1 MREKELRIALVCYGG
16 VSLAVYMHGV
26 TKELWHFARASH
38 DFRSGEPSGN
48 PVQRAYRDLLTAI
61 ADQGETRL
69 RVIPDI
75 LTGASA
81 GGLNAIFLAEGLLTG
96 RSLDPLTRL
105 WLERA
110 DSDVLVAPEARPG
123 NRFSKLWAQPIV
135 EYALRRP
142 GNAVSRTVAVETREE
157 VRAKLS
163 RLIRS
168 RWFAPPFSGI
178 GMARMIDDALV
189 AMAEQEDGPPLVP
202 PGHPVDLFVTATDFR
217 GSRVPLRLH
226 SPALATETEHRLPIS
241 FRAHGGDTTLAPR
254 PELVFAARATSS
266 FPGAFPPLT
275 VAEIESL
282 SSERRLDWNSRDAFL
297 SRIMPHHAHAHDLD
311 QVALIDGAVLVGAPF
326 AEAIAALSGRP
337 ATREVDR
344 RFIYID
350 PRPDLRI
357 TGAGN
362 DRQEQKE
369 VGFFSSIFGA
379 LSAIPREQPIRDD
392 LERIDAHSRE
402 AARLRAIVEGLRP
415 EVEATVDRLL
425 GRTLFLD
432 RPTPER
438 LTKWRRRAQQ
448 AAAEQAGFAFHSY
461 ARSKFTGIV
470 EHLAGLIHR
479 AVPGEKPARESV
491 IGALA
496 GHFEREGLGS
506 LSGGKLGASGDAIDF
521 FRAHDLGFRIRRLR
535 LLARRL
541 SPNDIGG
548 TLPPPKR
555 EIARKAVYDALSIYT
570 RLDGIEVLGDEF
582 PDLAGKVLSEPDGAI
597 AHIAKTRDLAATDPL
612 VDALLVE
619 GLAQLPR
626 EQRRAMLLAYLGFP
640 FYDIATLPLL
650 GARGF
655 DEFEPIKIDRI
666 SPEDASAIRPGGAS
680 TCLRGIEFY
689 NFGAFF
695 SRAYRENDYLWGRL
709 HGADRMIDIVASTL
723 EPEQTLPE
731 TTLTAIRR
739 KAFLAIL
746 DEEEKAGL
754 CRKSLIHTLRA
765 EVEES
770 SAPDPRSDQSL
781 LQPDLIRS
789 KKPIASGHWALVSL
803 CWNSRS
809 SSFCF
814 DDSFRGVST

>member
-26 TKELWHFARASH
+26 TKEIWHFARASH
-38 DFRSGEPSGN
+38 DARSDEPSVN
-48 PVQRAYRDLLTAI
+48 PVQQAYRKLLRAI
-61 ADQGETRL
+61 AEQGETRL

-81 GGLNAIFLAEGLLTG
+81 GGMNAVFLAEGLLTG

-123 NRFSKLWAQPIV
+123 NRFSKLWAQPLV

-142 GNAVSRTVAVETREE
+142 GNAVSRTVAPETREE
-157 VRAKLS
+157 VRGKLS

-178 GMARMIDDALV
+178 GLARLIDDALI
-189 AMAEQEDGPPLVP
+189 AMAQQTDGPALIP

-226 SPALATETEHRLPIS
+226 SPALASETEHRLPIS
-241 FRAHGGDTTLAPR
+241 FRAHGGDASMAPR
-254 PELVFAARATSS
+254 TDLVFAARATSS

-275 VAEIESL
+275 IAEIERL
-282 SSERRLDWNSRDAFL
+282 AAERKTSWASRDAFL
-297 SRIMPHHAHAHDLD
+297 ARIMPHHAHADDLE

-326 AEAIAALSGRP
+326 AEAIAALDGRP

-350 PRPDLRI
+350 PHPDLRLN
-357 TGAGN
+357 GAPN
-362 DRQEQKE
+362 KDEPKE
-369 VGFFSSIFGA
+369 IGFFSSIFGA

-402 AARLRAIVEGLRP
+402 AARLRAIVDGLRP

-432 RPTPER
+432 RPTPDR
-438 LTKWRRRAQQ
+438 LAKWRRRAQQ

-461 ARSKFTGIV
+461 ARSKFAGIV
-470 EHLAGLIHR
+470 ENLANLIHR
-479 AVPGEKPARESV
+479 GIRGEKPARESV
-491 IGALA
+491 IAVLSA
-496 GHFEREGLGS
+496 YFQHEGLGS
-506 LSGGKLGASGDAIDF
+506 LSAGKLGASEEAIRF
-521 FRAHDLGFRIRRLR
+521 FRTHDLGFRIRRLR

-548 TLPPPKR
+548 SLPPAKR
-555 EIARKAVYDALSIYT
+555 ELARKAVYDALSIYT
-570 RLDGIEVLGDEF
+570 SLDGVGTLGDDFGE
-582 PDLAGKVLSEPDGAI
+582 LAAHVLTAPEAAVERI
-597 AHIAKTRDLAATDPL
+597 ARVRDLAVTDSQ
-612 VDALLVE
+612 VDTLLVE
-619 GLAQLPR
+619 GLGQLPR
-626 EQRRAMLLAYLGFP
+626 EQRRTMLLAYLGFP

-650 GARGF
+650 GVRGF

-666 SPEDASAIRPGGAS
+666 APEDASAIRPGGAS

-709 HGADRMIDIVASTL
+709 HGADRMIEIVASTL
-723 EPEQTLPE
+723 GSEHPLPAE
-731 TTLTAIRR
+731 ILSAIRYE
-739 KAFLAIL
+739 ALLAIL
-746 DEEEKAGL
+746 DEEQEAGL
-754 CRKSLIHTLRA
+754 CRASLVEALRK
-765 EVEES
+765 EVEAKLAS
-770 SAPDPRSDQSL
+770 DADP
-781 LQPDLIRS
+781 
-789 KKPIASGHWALVSL
+789 
-803 CWNSRS
+803 
-809 SSFCF
+809 
-814 DDSFRGVST
+814 

>member
-26 TKELWHFARASH
+26 TKEIWHFARASH
-38 DFRSGEPSGN
+38 DARSDEPSVN
-48 PVQRAYRDLLTAI
+48 PVQRAYRKLLDAI
-61 ADQGETRL
+61 AEQGETRL

-81 GGLNAIFLAEGLLTG
+81 GGMNAVFLAEGLLTG

-105 WLERA
+105 WLDRA
-110 DSDVLVAPEARPG
+110 DSDVLIAPEAKPG
-123 NRFSKLWAQPIV
+123 NRFSKLWAQPLV

-142 GNAVSRTVAVETREE
+142 GNAVSRTVAPETREE
-157 VRAKLS
+157 VRGRLS

-178 GMARMIDDALV
+178 GLARLIDDALA
-189 AMAEQEDGPPLVP
+189 AMAEQTDGPALIP
-202 PGHPVDLFVTATDFR
+202 PGHPIDLFVTATDFR

-226 SPALATETEHRLPIS
+226 SPALASETEHRLPIS
-241 FRAHGGDTTLAPR
+241 FRAHGGDDSMAPR
-254 PELVFAARATSS
+254 ADLVFAARATSS

-275 VAEIESL
+275 IAEIEQL
-282 SSERRLDWNSRDAFL
+282 AAEREMGWPSRDAFL
-297 SRIMPHHAHAHDLD
+297 ARIMPHHAHADDLD

-326 AEAIAALSGRP
+326 AEAIAALDGRP

-350 PRPDLRI
+350 PHPELRLN
-357 TGAGN
+357 GGPH
-362 DRQEQKE
+362 KE
-369 VGFFSSIFGA
+369 EPKEIGFFSSIFGA

-402 AARLRAIVEGLRP
+402 AARMRAIVDGLRP

-438 LTKWRRRAQQ
+438 LAKWRRRAQQ

-461 ARSKFTGIV
+461 ARSKFAGIV

-479 AVPGEKPARESV
+479 AISGERPARDSV
-491 IGALA
+491 IAVLSAHFRHA
-496 GHFEREGLGS
+496 GLDS
-506 LSGGKLGASGDAIDF
+506 LSGGKLGASEEAILF
-521 FRAHDLGFRIRRLR
+521 FRTHDLGFRIRRLR

-541 SPNDIGG
+541 SPNDVGRS
-548 TLPPPKR
+548 LPAAKR
-555 EIARKAVYDALSIYT
+555 EQARKAVYDALSIYT
-570 RLDGIEVLGDEF
+570 SLDGVGALGEDFGELAANVLAEPEAAIER
-582 PDLAGKVLSEPDGAI
+582 I
-597 AHIAKTRDLAATDPL
+597 AQVRDLAETDTR

-619 GLAQLPR
+619 GLGQLPR
-626 EQRRAMLLAYLGFP
+626 EQRRTMLLAYLGFP

-650 GARGF
+650 GVRGF

-666 SPEDASAIRPGGAS
+666 APEDASAIRPGGAS

-709 HGADRMIDIVASTL
+709 HGADRMIAIVASTL
-723 EPEQTLPE
+723 GAEHNLSEQTLS
-731 TTLTAIRR
+731 AIRFE
-739 KAFLAIL
+739 AFLAIL
-746 DEEEKAGL
+746 DEEQKAGL
-754 CRKSLIHTLRA
+754 CRASLIEALRKEVVAKQA
-765 EVEES
+765 E
-770 SAPDPRSDQSL
+770 A
-781 LQPDLIRS
+781 
-789 KKPIASGHWALVSL
+789 
-803 CWNSRS
+803 
-809 SSFCF
+809 
-814 DDSFRGVST
+814 

>member
-26 TKELWHFARASH
+26 TKEIWHFARASH
-38 DFRSGEPSGN
+38 DARSDEPSVN
-48 PVQRAYRDLLTAI
+48 PVQQAYRKLLDAI
-61 ADQGETRL
+61 AEQGETRL

-81 GGLNAIFLAEGLLTG
+81 GGMNAIFLAEGLLTG

-123 NRFSKLWAQPIV
+123 NRFSKLWAQPLV

-142 GNAVSRTVAVETREE
+142 GNAVSRTVAPETREE
-157 VRAKLS
+157 VRGKLS

-178 GMARMIDDALV
+178 GLARLIDDALI
-189 AMAEQEDGPPLVP
+189 AMAEQGDGPSLIPS
-202 PGHPVDLFVTATDFR
+202 GHPIDLFVTATDFR

-226 SPALATETEHRLPIS
+226 SPALASETEHRLPIS
-241 FRAHGGDTTLAPR
+241 FRAHGGDATMAPR
-254 PELVFAARATSS
+254 TDLVFAARATSS

-275 VAEIESL
+275 IAEIERL
-282 SSERRLDWNSRDAFL
+282 AAERGMGWPSRDAFL
-297 SRIMPHHAHAHDLD
+297 SRIMPHHAHADDLE

-326 AEAIAALSGRP
+326 AEAIAALDGRP

-350 PRPDLRI
+350 PHPELRLNGRPHR
-357 TGAGN
+357 
-362 DRQEQKE
+362 EEPKE
-369 VGFFSSIFGA
+369 IGFFSSIFGA

-438 LTKWRRRAQQ
+438 LAKWRKRAQQ
-448 AAAEQAGFAFHSY
+448 AAAERAGFAFHSY
-461 ARSKFTGIV
+461 ARSKFAGIV
-470 EHLAGLIHR
+470 DHLANLIHR
-479 AVPGEKPARESV
+479 AIPGEKPARESV
-491 IGALA
+491 IGALSA
-496 GHFEREGLGS
+496 HFRHEGLGS
-506 LSGGKLGASGDAIDF
+506 LSGGKLGASEEAILF
-521 FRAHDLGFRIRRLR
+521 FRTHDLGFRIRRLR

-541 SPNDIGG
+541 SPNDVGG
-548 TLPPPKR
+548 TLPPAKR
-555 EIARKAVYDALSIYT
+555 ELARKAVYDALSIYT
-570 RLDGIEVLGDEF
+570 SLDGVSALGDGF
-582 PDLAGKVLSEPDGAI
+582 DALAANVLADPEAAVERI
-597 AHIAKTRDLAATDPL
+597 ARTRDLAATDTK

-619 GLAQLPR
+619 GLGQLPR
-626 EQRRAMLLAYLGFP
+626 EQRRILLLAYLGFP

-666 SPEDASAIRPGGAS
+666 APEDASAIRPGGAS
-680 TCLRGIEFY
+680 NCLRGIEFY

-709 HGADRMIDIVASTL
+709 HGADRMIEIVASTL
-723 EPEQTLPE
+723 GSEHYLSDDTLS
-731 TTLTAIRR
+731 AIRYEV
-739 KAFLAIL
+739 FLAIL
-746 DEEEKAGL
+746 DEERDAGL
-754 CRKSLIHTLRA
+754 CRPSLVDALRK
-765 EVEES
+765 EVEAGQAAKA
-770 SAPDPRSDQSL
+770 SA
-781 LQPDLIRS
+781 
-789 KKPIASGHWALVSL
+789 
-803 CWNSRS
+803 
-809 SSFCF
+809 
-814 DDSFRGVST
+814 

>member
-26 TKELWHFARASH
+26 TKEIWHFARASH

-48 PVQRAYRDLLTAI
+48 PVQRAYRDLLEAM
-61 ADQGETRL
+61 ADSGETRL

-81 GGLNAIFLAEGLLTG
+81 GGMNAVFLAEALLTG

-105 WLERA
+105 WLDRA
-110 DSDVLVAPEARPG
+110 DSDVLISPEARPG
-123 NRFSKLWAQPIV
+123 SRFTKRWAQPII

-142 GNAVSRTVAVETREE
+142 GNAVSRTVAPETREE
-157 VRAKLS
+157 VRSKLS

-178 GMARMIDDALV
+178 GMSRMIDDALV
-189 AMAEQEDGPPLVP
+189 AMAEQADGPPLVP
-202 PGHPVDLFVTATDFR
+202 PGHPIDLFVTATDFR

-226 SPALATETEHRLPIS
+226 SPAFATETEHRLPIS
-241 FRAHGGDTTLAPR
+241 FRAHGGDASMAPR
-254 PELVFAARATSS
+254 PDLVFAARATSS

-275 VAEIESL
+275 IAEIEEL
-282 SSERRLDWNSRDAFL
+282 ASEREIGWPSRDAFL
-297 SRIMPHHAHAHDLD
+297 SRIMPHHAHADDLE

-326 AEAIAALSGRP
+326 AEAIAALGGRP

-350 PRPDLRI
+350 PHPDLRM
-357 TGAGN
+357 TSEGKPG
-362 DRQEQKE
+362 QKE
-369 VGFFSSIFGA
+369 IGFFSSIFGA

-432 RPTPER
+432 RPTPDR

-448 AAAEQAGFAFHSY
+448 AAAEQAGFAFHAY
-461 ARSKFTGIV
+461 ARSKFAGIV
-470 EHLAGLIHR
+470 DHLAGLIHR
-479 AVPGEKPARESV
+479 AIPGERPMRETVARV
-491 IGALA
+491 LA
-496 GHFEREGLGS
+496 RHFEGNGLSS
-506 LSGGKLGASGDAIDF
+506 LSGGRVGASEEAIDF
-521 FRAHDLGFRIRRLR
+521 FRSHDLGFRIRRLR

-541 SPNDIGG
+541 APGDIGG
-548 TLPPPKR
+548 TLPAAKR
-555 EIARKAVYDALSIYT
+555 EIARTAVYDALAIYT
-570 RLDGIEVLGDEF
+570 RLDGVEALGAEFTALAEEVLDD
-582 PDLAGKVLSEPDGAI
+582 PAAPI
-597 AHIAKTRDLAATDPL
+597 AYIAATRDLAATDTR
-612 VDALLVE
+612 VDAMLAE

-650 GARGF
+650 GSNGF

-666 SPEDASAIRPGGAS
+666 SPEDAAAIRTGGAA

-709 HGADRMIDIVASTL
+709 HGADRMIDIVASAAAPDQPVAAETL
-723 EPEQTLPE
+723 N
-731 TTLTAIRR
+731 AIRR
-739 KAFLAIL
+739 EAFLAIL
-746 DEEEKAGL
+746 DEEESAGL
-754 CRKSLIHTLRA
+754 CRAALVAALRK
-765 EVEES
+765 EVEEKL
-770 SAPDPRSDQSL
+770 PD
-781 LQPDLIRS
+781 
-789 KKPIASGHWALVSL
+789 
-803 CWNSRS
+803 
-809 SSFCF
+809 
-814 DDSFRGVST
+814 